1 MIDASLDYFLR
12 EFAGRSF
19 TVTGDSEVDSSA
31 KSFAPAGDA
40 DTSDGLAATQ
50 RADPVAHRRHSRRL
64 SHRQSDLRSWNTKD
78 SRCTRLELATI
89 GDPVSD
95 FAYFAMNWIL
105 PPDGRSGL
113 GGIDLRS
120 RGLPSLEEVI
130 ARYCA
135 AIGLDGL
142 PHLNWYF
149 AFNLFLLVSILQGI
163 RKRALDGNAASAG
176 ADSVVARIPTIAA
189 LPGSRRALPARP
201 KEGRYELI

>member
-1 MIDASLDYFLR
+1 MRTHPTAWLPRSVPTQSRTAVIHGDYRIDNLIYAPGTPKIRAVLD
-12 EFAGRSF
+12 
-19 TVTGDSEVDSSA
+19 
-31 KSFAPAGDA
+31 
-40 DTSDGLAATQ
+40 
-50 RADPVAHRRHSRRL
+50 
-64 SHRQSDLRSWNTKD
+64 W
-78 SRCTRLELATI
+78 ELATI